1 MRIRITD
8 KTLEYLEMLGSK
20 KMSLNKALFVAMR
33 RTDLKFGPQY
43 LSVVSD
49 SKNNP
54 KTTTVDAEVKSF
66 IDGVR
71 SDYEILYGKR
81 IKLMQVV
88 EIILRAMVMPEREG
102 SVSVNVKGYKSK
114 PSEFK
119 KRLVRIADEIKVKKP
134 KIVFVQEFVAGE
146 DMKNVEA
153 FRDKLGNYS
162 CIMPEGFDAD
172 EHYGFCVCAAFVRN
186 DLYHDV
192 RVMRMRDMKGTDCEL
207 RYNYFSLGDKRYLNC
222 WMPQIV
228 KADRNRA
235 EQGKKMWEN
244 VLTEIRANEKAKN
257 EFYLVGDL
265 NSYVQGGLGSYEDE
279 ISEAERLLWDT
290 KSEGSRGRATNRMH
304 ELDRA
309 FVNRSAMAGEKIETT
324 LFSPSFIK
332 LGLSDHEALFL
343 KYYN

>member
-1 MRIRITD
+1 
-8 KTLEYLEMLGSK
+8 
-20 KMSLNKALFVAMR
+20 
-33 RTDLKFGPQY
+33 
-43 LSVVSD
+43 
-49 SKNNP
+49 
-54 KTTTVDAEVKSF
+54 
-66 IDGVR
+66 
-71 SDYEILYGKR
+71 
-81 IKLMQVV
+81 
-88 EIILRAMVMPEREG
+88 
-102 SVSVNVKGYKSK
+102 
-114 PSEFK
+114 
-119 KRLVRIADEIKVKKP
+119 
-134 KIVFVQEFVAGE
+134 
-146 DMKNVEA
+146 
-153 FRDKLGNYS
+153 
-162 CIMPEGFDAD
+162 MPEGFDAE

-228 KADRNRA
+228 KADRNRT

-244 VLTEIRANEKAKN
+244 VLAEIRANEKAKN
-257 EFYLVGDL
+257 EFCLVGDL
-265 NSYVQGGLGSYEDE
+265 NSYVQGGLGSYEEE